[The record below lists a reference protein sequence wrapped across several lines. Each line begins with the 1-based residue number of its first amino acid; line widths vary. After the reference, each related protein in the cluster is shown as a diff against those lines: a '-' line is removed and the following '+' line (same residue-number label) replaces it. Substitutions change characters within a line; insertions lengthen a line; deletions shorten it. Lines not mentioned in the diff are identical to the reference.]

1 MMTVM
6 QTKSAKRP
14 AASRKEVTHDR
25 IVEVASRAIRR
36 SGYAGTGV
44 ADIMKE
50 AGLTH
55 GGFYAH
61 FASRDALLAEAGDR
75 AGAESVALA
84 AKVAASAP
92 PGQAVSAIMEAY
104 LSPEHIAS
112 VERGC
117 PVSAL
122 ASEMPRQ
129 AAEVRHVATVHIK
142 EMVDLLARQM
152 PDWGQPQA
160 HEQAMALLCSLI
172 GTTMLA
178 RAVDDPKLS
187 AALCAATF
195 KQFLPAAE

>member
-6 QTKSAKRP
+6 QTKSSRRP
-14 AASRKEVTHDR
+14 AASRKEVTHER
-25 IVEVASRAIRR
+25 IVEVASRVIRR
-36 SGYAGTGV
+36 SGYDGTGV

-75 AGAESVALA
+75 AGADAVALA
-84 AKVAASAP
+84 TKVAASAP
-92 PGQAVSAIMEAY
+92 PGQAVRAIMEAY

-112 VERGC
+112 IERGC

-187 AALCAATF
+187 AALCAATV